1 MVRKEATMNP
11 TAAVDSASV
20 GPVILIRTLILE
32 AAGPAAQ
39 RPVIGNL
46 SWIDLGSI
54 AAILVLALLASTVLA
69 AIAGRRARH
78 SATAT
83 PGVAPRHLAAFAF
96 GTPAQVFIWGC
107 ALYLAVAALL
117 PRIAP
122 PAAVSIFQNLFDAI
136 ARAGAFTIIVWL
148 IYRLTHVL
156 ELWLTG
162 WATHTQT
169 RLDDLVLPLLG
180 TSARVMLPVLGAI
193 LALPIL
199 ELPERFAGF
208 ATRAT
213 SILFIGAVAAILF
226 QATRAGEQALLRRY
240 DLAAADNLRAR
251 TVYTQVR
258 VIGKVIDVCIAFLT
272 IACVLMLFA
281 EVRQVGASLLAS
293 AGIVG
298 IIAGI
303 AAQKTLGNLFAGFQI
318 ALAQPMRQDD
328 VVVVEG
334 EWGRIEEITLTY
346 VVIHIWDDRRLIV
359 PLSYFIEKPFA
370 NWTRSS
376 AQILGQVIIWVDYGF
391 PVEEGRAVLKDIIE
405 GSSRWDRR
413 FWNLQVTDASERTMQ
428 LRVLAT
434 STDSSTNFDLRC
446 EIREKFIACIQAR
459 WPHALPQLRA
469 QLARS
474 DKPAAI

>member
-1 MVRKEATMNP
+1 MNP

-20 GPVILIRTLILE
+20 GPVILLRTLILE

-39 RPVIGNL
+39 RPIIGNL
-46 SWIDLGSI
+46 SWIDLGSV
-54 AAILVLALLASTVLA
+54 AAILLLALIASTVLA
-69 AIAGRRARH
+69 AIARRRARH
-78 SATAT
+78 RAIAS
-83 PGVAPRHLAAFAF
+83 PGVAPRHSAAFAF

-117 PRIAP
+117 PRFAP
-122 PAAVSIFQNLFDAI
+122 PAAVSIFQNLFDSL

-162 WATHTQT
+162 WARHTQT

-180 TSARVMLPVLGAI
+180 RSARVMLPVLGAI

-199 ELPERFAGF
+199 ELPDRFAGF

-258 VIGKVIDVCIAFLT
+258 VIGKVIDVGIAFLT
-272 IACVLMLFA
+272 IASVLMLFA

-376 AQILGQVIIWVDYGF
+376 AQILGQVIIWVDYSF
-391 PVEEGRAVLKDIIE
+391 PVEEGRGVLKDIIE
-405 GSSRWDRR
+405 SSSRWDRR

-459 WPHALPQLRA
+459 WPHALPRLRA
-469 QLARS
+469 QFARS
-474 DKPAAI
+474 DKPAAM

>member
-1 MVRKEATMNP
+1 MNT
-11 TAAVDSASV
+11 TAAVDAASL
-20 GPVILIRTLILE
+20 GPVIMMRTLILE

-39 RPVIGNL
+39 RAVIGSL
-46 SWIDLGSI
+46 SWVDLGSI
-54 AAILVLALLASTVLA
+54 AAILVLALLASTALA
-69 AIAGRRARH
+69 ALGRRRARH
-78 SATAT
+78 SALTT
-83 PGVAPRHLAAFAF
+83 PGIARRHLAAFAF

-107 ALYLAVAALL
+107 ALYWALGALL

-122 PAAVSIFQNLFDAI
+122 PAAVSIFQDLFDSL
-136 ARAGAFTIIVWL
+136 ARVGAFSLIVWL

-156 ELWLTG
+156 ELRLTG

-169 RLDDLVLPLLG
+169 RLDDLILPLLG
-180 TSARVMLPVLGAI
+180 KSARVMLPVLGAI

-208 ATRAT
+208 ASRAT

-240 DLAAADNLRAR
+240 DLAATDNLRAR

-258 VIGKVIDVCIAFLT
+258 VIGKVIDVAIAFLT
-272 IACVLMLFA
+272 VACVLMLFA

-293 AGIVG
+293 AGIVSV
-298 IIAGI
+298 IAGI

-376 AQILGQVIIWVDYGF
+376 AQILGQVIVWVDYSF
-391 PVEEGRAVLKDIIE
+391 PVEEGRGVLKDIIE
-405 GSSRWDRR
+405 SSARWDRR
-413 FWNLQVTDASERTMQ
+413 FWNLQVTDASERTLQ

-434 STDSSTNFDLRC
+434 STDSATNFDLRC
-446 EIREKFIACIQAR
+446 EIREKFISCIQTR

-469 QLARS
+469 QLARAEKS
-474 DKPAAI
+474 GSK